1 MISSNTRAT
10 RSRYSSP
17 AQSQNTKWNGLL
29 DASKGATEGSRAF
42 MQRWLEPTVQSKAS
56 FEDDGL
62 VRYGVVENMAPL
74 GSLPKPKKTGSE
86 TTSGV
91 KRIILR
97 PSGASAARNA
107 AQVASSDPVMEV
119 DVGVGVGVD
128 AEAEA
133 EVEAHIEIT
142 ARAADSSPPL
152 MALPPTPPR
161 RVSIVLKDAA
171 AAADDEND
179 EDYDPSRPK
188 RRQSGRA
195 SLGRRARRSSAGR
208 RSSIVT
214 KPTTKEA
221 KEVNERKEPETETKA
236 DTTTP
241 ELVSKEVEAPEEAAE
256 EEEDE
261 EEEEEVEET
270 VPAEATI
277 HAAEPVEPEDKEF
290 TDKVV
295 EAAVEEALKHYR
307 YPTAWALRTLY
318 DEKSGDPGFIAMLED
333 VFNQTADEATM
344 RKFSKQME
352 KKKREGKKDNQG
364 CYYFIPPTTNSRFT
378 PHKPKAAPYG
388 KLLLHNQVEE
398 VVEVADLETEEDSDE
413 HFADEEEEAEEE
425 EEEQEEAREEEN
437 NHQTPERAAKRAKTS
452 HSRTHSSS
460 HPSLAPTQTLVQVQ
474 VQAQAH
480 SHSHSTRNSPRK
492 MALDNPPQTPSRKRN
507 RRDSASSD
515 SSLSSALSL
524 SSPEAIMGS
533 PSPVRRG
540 GTGRAGPPGPPGPDS
555 SETPKPRPINGRRK
569 SVASKASASGAGTKA
584 NKSATTKI
592 KTKTKPKTKSTST
605 STSTKQQPSSPD
617 HTNSITSDLNIITNS
632 RSHNQIN
639 PDAPAS
645 ATISVSA
652 DATMPGRVSA
662 AQIFPNLP
670 TKSKTAK
677 NKASSVPADDAATV
691 PDTDDSFWDRRRD
704 AQKFA
709 NSVAAHESSVRGG
722 DEHEDP
728 FTTPAK
734 STRKTR
740 QSIAAS
746 ATTTRSTRSA
756 SKRPHD
762 EVDSAVSPVAWSF
775 QREDSSVGGSRAA
788 TPTLR
793 PPKKPRT
800 GLRVKSSPV
809 KKRGGTAAGVPRPL
823 GETPST
829 NGVAKDQASDN
840 DEDCSACGAAG
851 DVVCCD
857 GCPRSFHFECVG
869 MIPSDHLPDEWFC
882 NECLYKKYP
891 SRMPP
896 FKGIFAVPLTNL
908 EKSIP
913 RAFSLPKKLQTRF
926 EGVKAG
932 ADGEYEEVTTLKSTK
947 RKNGYEEVPDF
958 FKQRDE
964 GQAVICHGCQKPA
977 TDVRAIIPCSI
988 CPFYWH
994 IDCLDPPLAVPPVLK
1009 NWRCPLHPDEIM
1021 AEVRPLAPAHRFRKI
1036 KGAPIIVPSLPRSI
1050 KNNGHIEVDW
1060 SDEPEPEPVNKSGW
1074 PDPDSFG
1081 RAYKLPAKGIVLDFI
1096 EQLRRQRAG
1105 YGPRHDESRWVSY
1118 VPTTAKDPSRPIAGS
1133 ELQRTVDEMQLALT
1147 LTSLKERKSDGV
1159 DHLVSA
1165 LLNAA
1170 DPSVLSLMAK
1180 TDAAN
1185 VATGHLTDNDKH
1197 SLRALLT
1204 QMDAMGARIRHL
1216 LGEPTSATAIAT
1228 MLDQDAIPSI
1238 LSPQDSAI
1246 AEPLDKV
1253 TAPPVTEP
1261 TPPSTIDHAE
1271 GSMDLD

>member
-1 MISSNTRAT
+1 MISSNTRAS

-17 AQSQNTKWNGLL
+17 AQSHNTKWNGVL

-42 MQRWLEPTVQSKAS
+42 MQRWLEPSVQSKAS

-74 GSLPKPKKTGSE
+74 GSLPKPKKTGPE
-86 TTSGV
+86 TSSGV

-97 PSGASAARNA
+97 PSGAGAAKST
-107 AQVASSDPVMEV
+107 AQVISSDPVV
-119 DVGVGVGVD
+119 DVDVDVDVD
-128 AEAEA
+128 ADADA
-133 EVEAHIEIT
+133 EVEVEGDAIT
-142 ARAADSSPPL
+142 ARAAESSPPPI
-152 MALPPTPPR
+152 ALPPTPPR

-171 AAADDEND
+171 AAADDEDD
-179 EDYDPSRPK
+179 EDYNPNRSK

-214 KPTTKEA
+214 KPAAKEA
-221 KEVNERKEPETETKA
+221 KGPKGRKEKEPEEEVKA
-236 DTTTP
+236 AAEEP
-241 ELVSKEVEAPEEAAE
+241 EEAPEEIMTSP
-256 EEEDE
+256 
-261 EEEEEVEET
+261 T
-270 VPAEATI
+270 VTAATI
-277 HAAEPVEPEDKEF
+277 HAVEPVEPEDKEF
-290 TDKVV
+290 TDKVI
-295 EAAVEEALKHYR
+295 EAAVDEALKHYR

-318 DEKSGDPGFIAMLED
+318 DEKSGDPSFVAMIED
-333 VFNQTADEATM
+333 VFNQRADEATLQ
-344 RKFSKQME
+344 KFSKQME
-352 KKKREGKKDNQG
+352 KKKRDGKKDNQG

-378 PHKPKAAPYG
+378 PHKPKPAPYG
-388 KLLLHNQVEE
+388 KLLYRDQVEDE
-398 VVEVADLETEEDSDE
+398 VEVELGYS
-413 HFADEEEEAEEE
+413 EEEEEHLVDDEEE
-425 EEEQEEAREEEN
+425 EEEEKN
-437 NHQTPERAAKRAKTS
+437 VHQPPARAAKRAKTS

-460 HPSLAPTQTLVQVQ
+460 HPS
-474 VQAQAH
+474 QAQAH
-480 SHSHSTRNSPRK
+480 AHASAQAHTRAHSTRNTPRK
-492 MALDNPPQTPSRKRN
+492 MSSDNQPQTPSRKRI
-507 RRDSASSD
+507 RRGSASSD

-524 SSPEAIMGS
+524 SSPEAIMAS

-540 GTGRAGPPGPPGPDS
+540 GTGRPGPPGPDS
-555 SETPKPRPINGRRK
+555 SDAPKPRPITTRRK
-569 SVASKASASGAGTKA
+569 SLAS
-584 NKSATTKI
+584 
-592 KTKTKPKTKSTST
+592 KTKPKTSTKT
-605 STSTKQQPSSPD
+605 KSTKQSASSPAPTLSISNTK
-617 HTNSITSDLNIITNS
+617 TNTATTT
-632 RSHNQIN
+632 
-639 PDAPAS
+639 DAPAS

-652 DATMPGRVSA
+652 DASMPGRVSA

-677 NKASSVPADDAATV
+677 GAANKASSAPVDDAGH
-691 PDTDDSFWDRRRD
+691 DNDESFWDRRRD

-709 NSVAAHESSVRGG
+709 NSVTAHESSVRGG
-722 DEHEDP
+722 EEDEQ
-728 FTTPAK
+728 FSTPAK
-734 STRKTR
+734 NTRKTR

-746 ATTTRSTRSA
+746 ASATTRSTRSA

-762 EVDSAVSPVAWSF
+762 EIDAAVSPVAWSF
-775 QREDSSVGGSRAA
+775 QREDSSAGGSRAA

-793 PPKKPRT
+793 PPKKQRT

-823 GETPST
+823 GDAPAI
-829 NGVAKDQASDN
+829 NGVAKDQISDN

-869 MIPSDHLPDEWFC
+869 MIPSEHLPDEWYC
-882 NECLYKKYP
+882 NECLYKRYP
-891 SRMPP
+891 SRMPAY
-896 FKGIFAVPLTNL
+896 KGVFAGALTNL

-932 ADGEYEEVTTLKSTK
+932 ADGEYEEVTTTKTTK
-947 RKNGYEEVPDF
+947 RKNGYEELPDF

-964 GQAVICHGCQKPA
+964 GQAVICHGCQKAA

-988 CPFYWH
+988 CPLYWH

-1009 NWRCPLHPDEIM
+1009 TFRCPLHPDETM

-1036 KGAPIIVPSLPRSI
+1036 KGAHTIVPAILRGI

-1060 SDEPEPEPVNKSGW
+1060 SDEPEPVNNSGW
-1074 PDPDSFG
+1074 PDPASFG

-1096 EQLRRQRAG
+1096 EQLRRQEAG
-1105 YGPRHDESRWVSY
+1105 YGPRQDESRWVSY
-1118 VPTTAKDPSRPIAGS
+1118 VPTTGKDPNRPLAGS

-1159 DHLVSA
+1159 DHLISA
-1165 LLNAA
+1165 LLDAA

-1180 TDAAN
+1180 TDAGN
-1185 VATGHLTDNDKH
+1185 ITTGHLTENDKL
-1197 SLRALLT
+1197 SLRTLLT
-1204 QMDAMGARIRHL
+1204 QMDTMGARIRHL
-1216 LGEPTSATAIAT
+1216 LGEPAGVTAA
-1228 MLDQDAIPSI
+1228 MLDQDVIPSI

-1253 TAPPVTEP
+1253 TAPLPVTEP

-1271 GSMDLD
+1271 GSMELD

>member
-42 MQRWLEPTVQSKAS
+42 MQRWLEPSVQSKAS

-97 PSGASAARNA
+97 PSGASAAKNA
-107 AQVASSDPVMEV
+107 AQVVSSDAVMDL
-119 DVGVGVGVD
+119 DVGAD
-128 AEAEA
+128 AEA
-133 EVEAHIEIT
+133 EVEAHVEIT

-179 EDYDPSRPK
+179 QDYDPSRPK

-221 KEVNERKEPETETKA
+221 NEVNERKEPETEIKA

-241 ELVSKEVEAPEEAAE
+241 ELVSEEVEAPGEAAE
-256 EEEDE
+256 EE
-261 EEEEEVEET
+261 VEEI

-398 VVEVADLETEEDSDE
+398 VVEVADLETEEESDE

-425 EEEQEEAREEEN
+425 EEEEQQEEEN
-437 NHQTPERAAKRAKTS
+437 SHQSPERAAKRAKTS
-452 HSRTHSSS
+452 HSCTHSSS
-460 HPSLAPTQTLVQVQ
+460 HPSLGTAQSHAQT
-474 VQAQAH
+474 
-480 SHSHSTRNSPRK
+480 HSHSTRNSPRK
-492 MALDNPPQTPSRKRN
+492 MASDNPPQTPSRKRN

-540 GTGRAGPPGPPGPDS
+540 GTGRAGPPGPGPGPGPDS
-555 SETPKPRPINGRRK
+555 SDTPKSRPINGRRK
-569 SVASKASASGAGTKA
+569 SVASKASASAGTKT
-584 NKSATTKI
+584 NKSSTTI
-592 KTKTKPKTKSTST
+592 TKAKPKTKSTSTST
-605 STSTKQQPSSPD
+605 STSTKQQPSSPVS
-617 HTNSITSDLNIITNS
+617 TSFTSDINIITNNHK
-632 RSHNQIN
+632 HNQIN
-639 PDAPAS
+639 ADAPAS

-652 DATMPGRVSA
+652 DASMPGRV
-662 AQIFPNLP
+662 FPNLP

-677 NKASSVPADDAATV
+677 NKASSVPADDAAAAAATSTV

-704 AQKFA
+704 AQRFA
-709 NSVAAHESSVRGG
+709 NSVTAHESSVRGG
-722 DEHEDP
+722 DDDDEDP

-823 GETPST
+823 GETPTT
-829 NGVAKDQASDN
+829 NGVAKDPASDN

-1009 NWRCPLHPDEIM
+1009 TWRCPLHPDETM

-1060 SDEPEPEPVNKSGW
+1060 SDEPEPEPANKSGW

-1105 YGPRHDESRWVSY
+1105 YGPRHHESRWVSY
-1118 VPTTAKDPSRPIAGS
+1118 VPTTGKDPSRPLAGS

-1159 DHLVSA
+1159 DHLISA

-1185 VATGHLTDNDKH
+1185 VATGHLTDNDKL

-1204 QMDAMGARIRHL
+1204 QMDTMGARIRHL
-1216 LGEPTSATAIAT
+1216 LGEPSGATASMI
-1228 MLDQDAIPSI
+1228 DQDAIPSI

-1253 TAPPVTEP
+1253 TALPVTEP

>member
-1 MISSNTRAT
+1 MISSNTRTT

-17 AQSQNTKWNGLL
+17 AQSQNTKWNGVL

-74 GSLPKPKKTGSE
+74 GSLPKPKKTGPE
-86 TTSGV
+86 TNSGV

-97 PSGASAARNA
+97 PSGGGAAKNV
-107 AQVASSDPVMEV
+107 AQMGSSDPVV
-119 DVGVGVGVD
+119 DVDVDVDVNVDVDGDADAD
-128 AEAEA
+128 AEADVA
-133 EVEAHIEIT
+133 IT
-142 ARAADSSPPL
+142 ARAADSSPPPV
-152 MALPPTPPR
+152 ALPPTPPR

-188 RRQSGRA
+188 RRQSGRT
-195 SLGRRARRSSAGR
+195 SLGRRSRRSSGGR

-214 KPTTKEA
+214 KPTVKEA
-221 KEVNERKEPETETKA
+221 KEAKERRDLEREPKKTAKSAERAKSFKE
-236 DTTTP
+236 
-241 ELVSKEVEAPEEAAE
+241 L
-256 EEEDE
+256 EEDDE
-261 EEEEEVEET
+261 LEVAGAIT
-270 VPAEATI
+270 AEATI

-290 TDKVV
+290 ADKVV
-295 EAAVEEALKHYR
+295 EAAVDEALKHYR

-318 DEKSGDPGFIAMLED
+318 DERSSDPRFVAMIEE
-333 VFNQTADEATM
+333 VFTQTADEATM
-344 RKFSKQME
+344 QKFSREMQ

-388 KLLLHNQVEE
+388 KLLHHNQVEE
-398 VVEVADLETEEDSDE
+398 VVEVAEVETEDESEVHILDS
-413 HFADEEEEAEEE
+413 EEAE
-425 EEEQEEAREEEN
+425 QVKNAHRHQARA
-437 NHQTPERAAKRAKTS
+437 TKRAKTS
-452 HSRTHSSS
+452 HSRAHSSS
-460 HPSLAPTQTLVQVQ
+460 HHSTSRPHTQT
-474 VQAQAH
+474 QAH
-480 SHSHSTRNSPRK
+480 AHAHTHSHSTRNTPRK
-492 MALDNPPQTPSRKRN
+492 MSSSNQPQTPSRKRI

-533 PSPVRRG
+533 PSPVRRT
-540 GTGRAGPPGPPGPDS
+540 GTGTSRPVPTGPDS
-555 SETPKPRPINGRRK
+555 SDAPKSRPITTRRK
-569 SVASKASASGAGTKA
+569 SLASKGGASSKA
-584 NKSATTKI
+584 
-592 KTKTKPKTKSTST
+592 KPKTTKPAATKQPSPSAPTLSTSDI
-605 STSTKQQPSSPD
+605 TKGIKLKP
-617 HTNSITSDLNIITNS
+617 T
-632 RSHNQIN
+632 
-639 PDAPAS
+639 DAPAS

-652 DATMPGRVSA
+652 DASMPGRVSA
-662 AQIFPNLP
+662 GQIFPNLP

-677 NKASSVPADDAATV
+677 NKGSSSALAPASFSADDAGH
-691 PDTDDSFWDRRRD
+691 DNDDSFWDRRRD

-709 NSVAAHESSVRGG
+709 NSVTATESSIRGG
-722 DEHEDP
+722 DEDEDP

-740 QSIAAS
+740 QSIAAAGS
-746 ATTTRSTRSA
+746 ASAGTTRSTRSA

-762 EVDSAVSPVAWSF
+762 EIDSAVSPVAWSF
-775 QREDSSVGGSRAA
+775 QREDSSAGGSRAA

-800 GLRVKSSPV
+800 GLRIKSSPV
-809 KKRGGTAAGVPRPL
+809 KKRGGTAAGVPRPQ
-823 GETPST
+823 GEALAA
-829 NGVAKDQASDN
+829 NGVAKDQVSDN

-882 NECLYKKYP
+882 NECLYKRYP
-891 SRMPP
+891 TRMPP
-896 FKGIFAVPLTNL
+896 YKGLFAAALINL

-932 ADGEYEEVTTLKSTK
+932 AYGEYEEVTAAKTAK
-947 RKNGYEEVPDF
+947 RKNGYEELPDF

-1009 NWRCPLHPDEIM
+1009 TWRCPLHPEEIM
-1021 AEVRPLAPAHRFRKI
+1021 AEVRSLAPAHRFRKI
-1036 KGAPIIVPSLPRSI
+1036 KGTQTIVPSLTRGT
-1050 KNNGHIEVDW
+1050 KNNGYIEIDW
-1060 SDEPEPEPVNKSGW
+1060 EDEPEPANNSGW

-1096 EQLRRQRAG
+1096 EQLVHYSFFAYSTSNVRTG
-1105 YGPRHDESRWVSY
+1105 YVVNTLAMALAMKNPD
-1118 VPTTAKDPSRPIAGS
+1118 
-1133 ELQRTVDEMQLALT
+1133 LALT

-1159 DHLVSA
+1159 DQLITALVET
-1165 LLNAA
+1165 A
-1170 DPSVLSLMAK
+1170 DASVLSLMAK
-1180 TDAAN
+1180 ADASN
-1185 VATGHLTDNDKH
+1185 LSTGHLTESDKL
-1197 SLRALLT
+1197 SLRVLLN
-1204 QMDAMGARIRHL
+1204 QMDSMGARIRHL
-1216 LGEPTSATAIAT
+1216 LGEPEPVGISAT
-1228 MLDQDAIPSI
+1228 MQDQDVIPSI

-1253 TAPPVTEP
+1253 TAHPVTEP

>member
-17 AQSQNTKWNGLL
+17 AQSQNTKWNGVL
-29 DASKGATEGSRAF
+29 DASKGATESSRAF
-42 MQRWLEPTVQSKAS
+42 MQRWLEPSVQSKAS

-74 GSLPKPKKTGSE
+74 GSLPKPKKTGPE
-86 TTSGV
+86 TSSGV

-97 PSGASAARNA
+97 PSGAGAAKNSAHVA
-107 AQVASSDPVMEV
+107 ATDPVV
-119 DVGVGVGVD
+119 DVDVDAD
-128 AEAEA
+128 AEAHVDVA
-133 EVEAHIEIT
+133 IT
-142 ARAADSSPPL
+142 ARAADSSPPPVT
-152 MALPPTPPR
+152 LPPTPPR

-171 AAADDEND
+171 AAADDEDD

-195 SLGRRARRSSAGR
+195 SLGKRTRRSSAGR
-208 RSSIVT
+208 RSSTVT
-214 KPTTKEA
+214 KPTA
-221 KEVNERKEPETETKA
+221 KG
-236 DTTTP
+236 
-241 ELVSKEVEAPEEAAE
+241 SKERRGSEKEIKAAVTVAATAAE
-256 EEEDE
+256 AGATKVIQDSEQEDEEDE
-261 EEEEEVEET
+261 ADT
-270 VPAEATI
+270 IPTEATI

-290 TDKVV
+290 ADKVV
-295 EAAVEEALKHYR
+295 EAAVDEALKHYR

-318 DEKSGDPGFIAMLED
+318 DEKSSDPQFVAMIED
-333 VFNQTADEATM
+333 VFTQTADEATM

-378 PHKPKAAPYG
+378 PHKPKAAPYS

-398 VVEVADLETEEDSDE
+398 VVEVADIETEEE
-413 HFADEEEEAEEE
+413 EEEEEEEAEEQFVDE
-425 EEEQEEAREEEN
+425 EEEKEQGSNQQPPA
-437 NHQTPERAAKRAKTS
+437 RAAKRAKTS

-460 HPSLAPTQTLVQVQ
+460 HSSKTQTQIQ
-474 VQAQAH
+474 NQTQAQTQAQA
-480 SHSHSTRNSPRK
+480 TRNTPRK
-492 MALDNPPQTPSRKRN
+492 MSFDNPPQTPSRKRN

-540 GTGRAGPPGPPGPDS
+540 GTGRPGPDS
-555 SETPKPRPINGRRK
+555 SDAPKPRPITTRRK
-569 SVASKASASGAGTKA
+569 SVASKTGTTTS
-584 NKSATTKI
+584 NKS
-592 KTKTKPKTKSTST
+592 KPKTKASTKT
-605 STSTKQQPSSPD
+605 NKSTKQQPSSP
-617 HTNSITSDLNIITNS
+617 TIPISNTSTHI
-632 RSHNQIN
+632 
-639 PDAPAS
+639 DADAPPAS

-652 DATMPGRVSA
+652 DASMPGRVPA

-670 TKSKTAK
+670 TKSKTGK
-677 NKASSVPADDAATV
+677 NKASSAPADDTLASH
-691 PDTDDSFWDRRRD
+691 DKDESFWDRRRD

-709 NSVAAHESSVRGG
+709 NSVTAQESSVRGAEV
-722 DEHEDP
+722 DEEL

-740 QSIAAS
+740 QSAAAS
-746 ATTTRSTRSA
+746 TATTRSTRSA

-762 EVDSAVSPVAWSF
+762 EIDTAVSPVAWSF
-775 QREDSSVGGSRAA
+775 QRDERDSSAGGSRAA

-800 GLRVKSSPV
+800 GLRVKSSPI
-809 KKRGGTAAGVPRPL
+809 KKRGGGTAAGVPRPL
-823 GETPST
+823 GETPTT
-829 NGVAKDQASDN
+829 NGIAKDQVSDN

-882 NECLYKKYP
+882 NECLYKRYP
-891 SRMPP
+891 SRMPA
-896 FKGIFAVPLTNL
+896 FKGVFAAALTNL

-926 EGVKAG
+926 EGVKA
-932 ADGEYEEVTTLKSTK
+932 ATDGDYEEVITSKTTKK
-947 RKNGYEEVPDF
+947 KNGYEELPDF

-977 TDVRAIIPCSI
+977 TDVRAIIPCSV
-988 CPFYWH
+988 CLFYWH

-1009 NWRCPLHPDEIM
+1009 NWRCPLHPEEIM
-1021 AEVRPLAPAHRFRKI
+1021 ADVRPLAPAHRFRKI
-1036 KGAPIIVPSLPRSI
+1036 KGAQTIVPAFSRGI

-1060 SDEPEPEPVNKSGW
+1060 SDESDIESTNNSGW

-1096 EQLRRQRAG
+1096 EQLRRQDAG
-1105 YGPRHDESRWVSY
+1105 YGPRRDESRWVSTF
-1118 VPTTAKDPSRPIAGS
+1118 PAGRDPNRPLAGS
-1133 ELQRTVDEMQLALT
+1133 ELQRSVDEMQLALT

-1159 DHLVSA
+1159 DYLVTA
-1165 LLNAA
+1165 LLDAA
-1170 DPSVLSLMAK
+1170 DPSVLSLMTK
-1180 TDAAN
+1180 TDASN
-1185 VATGHLTDNDKH
+1185 ISTGHLTDNDKL

-1204 QMDAMGARIRHL
+1204 QMDAMGSRIRQL
-1216 LGEPTSATAIAT
+1216 LGEPDGVSAS
-1228 MLDQDAIPSI
+1228 MLEEDVIPSI

-1253 TAPPVTEP
+1253 TALPVTEP

-1271 GSMDLD
+1271 GAMELD

>member
-17 AQSQNTKWNGLL
+17 AQPQNTKWNGVI

-74 GSLPKPKKTGSE
+74 GSMPKPKKTGSE
-86 TTSGV
+86 TNSGV

-107 AQVASSDPVMEV
+107 AKAASSDPVIDV
-119 DVGVGVGVD
+119 DVGAD
-128 AEAEA
+128 AEA
-133 EVEAHIEIT
+133 EVEAHVEIT
-142 ARAADSSPPL
+142 ARTADSSPPL

-179 EDYDPSRPK
+179 QDYDPSRSK
-188 RRQSGRA
+188 RRQSGRT
-195 SLGRRARRSSAGR
+195 SLARRTRRSSAGR

-214 KPTTKEA
+214 KPTVKEEKKVNRREESE
-221 KEVNERKEPETETKA
+221 KEIETAATAAEI
-236 DTTTP
+236 
-241 ELVSKEVEAPEEAAE
+241 VSDEVEEPEEATE
-256 EEEDE
+256 EA
-261 EEEEEVEET
+261 EET
-270 VPAEATI
+270 VAAETTI

-290 TDKVV
+290 IEKVV

-318 DEKSGDPGFIAMLED
+318 DEKSGDPRFIAMLED
-333 VFNQTADEATM
+333 VFNQTADDITM

-398 VVEVADLETEEDSDE
+398 VVEVADLETDEEEEEED
-413 HFADEEEEAEEE
+413 HFADEEEEAM
-425 EEEQEEAREEEN
+425 EQEEN
-437 NHQTPERAAKRAKTS
+437 SHQPSDRATKRAKTS
-452 HSRTHSSS
+452 HSRTHSYS
-460 HPSLAPTQTLVQVQ
+460 HPTLTPAQ
-474 VQAQAH
+474 VQARAQ
-480 SHSHSTRNSPRK
+480 SHSTRSSPRK
-492 MALDNPPQTPSRKRN
+492 MASDNQPQTPLRKRN

-540 GTGRAGPPGPPGPDS
+540 GTGRAGPPGPGPDS
-555 SETPKPRPINGRRK
+555 SDTPKPRPITARRK
-569 SVASKASASGAGTKA
+569 SVASKASAGTK
-584 NKSATTKI
+584 TKT
-592 KTKTKPKTKSTST
+592 TKTKPKTKSA
-605 STSTKQQPSSPD
+605 KQQPSSPGL
-617 HTNSITSDLNIITNS
+617 NNFTSDININTKN
-632 RSHNQIN
+632 RHHNHN
-639 PDAPAS
+639 HSNADAPAS

-652 DATMPGRVSA
+652 DVSMPGRVSA

-677 NKASSVPADDAATV
+677 NKASSAPADDAGTLH
-691 PDTDDSFWDRRRD
+691 DTDDTFWDRRRD

-709 NSVAAHESSVRGG
+709 NSVPAHESSVRGG
-722 DEHEDP
+722 DEDEDP
-728 FTTPAK
+728 FTTPVK

-762 EVDSAVSPVAWSF
+762 EADSAVSPVAWSF

-823 GETPST
+823 GETPTT
-829 NGVAKDQASDN
+829 NGVAKEQASDN

-869 MIPSDHLPDEWFC
+869 MVPSDHLPDEWFC
-882 NECLYKKYP
+882 NECLYKRYP

-896 FKGIFAVPLTNL
+896 FKGIFAIPLTNL

-932 ADGEYEEVTTLKSTK
+932 ADGEYEEVTALKMAK

-977 TDVRAIIPCSI
+977 TDVRAIIPCSL

-1009 NWRCPLHPDEIM
+1009 TWRCPLHPDETM

-1036 KGAPIIVPSLPRSI
+1036 KGAPIIVPALPRGT

-1060 SDEPEPEPVNKSGW
+1060 SDEPESEPANNSGW

-1105 YGPRHDESRWVSY
+1105 YGPRHNESRWVSY
-1118 VPTTAKDPSRPIAGS
+1118 VPTTGKDPSRPLAGS

-1147 LTSLKERKSDGV
+1147 LTSLKEHKSDGI

-1170 DPSVLSLMAK
+1170 DPSVLSLMTK

-1185 VATGHLTDNDKH
+1185 LATGHLTDNDKL

-1204 QMDAMGARIRHL
+1204 QMDTMGARIRHL
-1216 LGEPTSATAIAT
+1216 LGEPVGVTAT
-1228 MLDQDAIPSI
+1228 MLDQDVIPSI

-1253 TAPPVTEP
+1253 SAPITEP

-1271 GSMDLD
+1271 GSMELD

>member
-1 MISSNTRAT
+1 MISSNTRTT

-17 AQSQNTKWNGLL
+17 AQSQNTKWNGVL

-74 GSLPKPKKTGSE
+74 GSLPKPKKTGPE
-86 TTSGV
+86 TNSGV

-97 PSGASAARNA
+97 PSGGGAAKNV
-107 AQVASSDPVMEV
+107 AQMGSSDPVV
-119 DVGVGVGVD
+119 DVVDVDGDADVD
-128 AEAEA
+128 AEADVA
-133 EVEAHIEIT
+133 IT
-142 ARAADSSPPL
+142 ARAADSSPPPV
-152 MALPPTPPR
+152 ALPPTPPR

-188 RRQSGRA
+188 RRQSGRT
-195 SLGRRARRSSAGR
+195 SLGRRSRRSSAGR

-214 KPTTKEA
+214 KPTAKEA
-221 KEVNERKEPETETKA
+221 KEAKERRESEREPKKTAKSAERAKSFKE
-236 DTTTP
+236 
-241 ELVSKEVEAPEEAAE
+241 L
-256 EEEDE
+256 EEDE
-261 EEEEEVEET
+261 ELEVAGAIT
-270 VPAEATI
+270 AEATI

-290 TDKVV
+290 TDKVI
-295 EAAVEEALKHYR
+295 EAAVDEALKHYR

-318 DEKSGDPGFIAMLED
+318 DEKSSDPRFVAMIEE
-333 VFNQTADEATM
+333 VFTQTADEATM
-344 RKFSKQME
+344 QRFSREMQ

-388 KLLLHNQVEE
+388 KLLHHNQVEE
-398 VVEVADLETEEDSDE
+398 VVEVVEVETEDE
-413 HFADEEEEAEEE
+413 SEVHILDTEEAE
-425 EEEQEEAREEEN
+425 QVKNAHRHPARA
-437 NHQTPERAAKRAKTS
+437 TKRAKTS
-452 HSRTHSSS
+452 HSRAHSSS
-460 HPSLAPTQTLVQVQ
+460 HHSNTHPHTQTH
-474 VQAQAH
+474 AH
-480 SHSHSTRNSPRK
+480 AHAHSHSTRNTPRK
-492 MALDNPPQTPSRKRN
+492 MSSSNLPQTPSRKRN

-533 PSPVRRG
+533 PSPVRRT
-540 GTGRAGPPGPPGPDS
+540 GTGTSRPGPAGPDS
-555 SETPKPRPINGRRK
+555 SDAPKSRPITTRRK
-569 SVASKASASGAGTKA
+569 SLASKGGASRKA
-584 NKSATTKI
+584 
-592 KTKTKPKTKSTST
+592 KPKTTKPAA
-605 STSTKQQPSSPD
+605 TKQPSPSALTLSTPD
-617 HTNSITSDLNIITNS
+617 ITKGIKLKPT
-632 RSHNQIN
+632 
-639 PDAPAS
+639 DAPAS

-652 DATMPGRVSA
+652 DASMPGRVSA
-662 AQIFPNLP
+662 GQIFPNLP
-670 TKSKTAK
+670 TKSKIAK
-677 NKASSVPADDAATV
+677 NKGSSSALTPAPFSADDAG
-691 PDTDDSFWDRRRD
+691 PDNDDSFWDRRRD

-709 NSVAAHESSVRGG
+709 NSVTATESSIRGG
-722 DEHEDP
+722 DEDEDP

-740 QSIAAS
+740 QSIAAAGS
-746 ATTTRSTRSA
+746 ASAGTTRSTRSA

-762 EVDSAVSPVAWSF
+762 EIDSAVSPVAWSF

-800 GLRVKSSPV
+800 GLRIKSSPV
-809 KKRGGTAAGVPRPL
+809 KKRGGTAAGVPRL
-823 GETPST
+823 QGEALAT
-829 NGVAKDQASDN
+829 NGVAKDQVSDN

-882 NECLYKKYP
+882 NECLYKRYP

-896 FKGIFAVPLTNL
+896 YKGVFAAALVNL

-932 ADGEYEEVTTLKSTK
+932 AYGEYEEVTTAKTTK
-947 RKNGYEEVPDF
+947 RKNGYEELPDF

-1009 NWRCPLHPDEIM
+1009 TWRCPLHPEEIM
-1021 AEVRPLAPAHRFRKI
+1021 AEVRSLAPAHRFRKI
-1036 KGAPIIVPSLPRSI
+1036 KGSQTIVPSLTRGT
-1050 KNNGHIEVDW
+1050 KNNGYIEIDW
-1060 SDEPEPEPVNKSGW
+1060 EDEPEPANNSGW

-1096 EQLRRQRAG
+1096 EQLRRQHAG
-1105 YGPRHDESRWVSY
+1105 YGPRHEESRCVSY
-1118 VPTTAKDPSRPIAGS
+1118 IPTTGNGRSRPLAGS
-1133 ELQRTVDEMQLALT
+1133 ELQRTVNEMQLALT
-1147 LTSLKERKSDGV
+1147 LTTLKERKSDGV
-1159 DHLVSA
+1159 DQLITALVDT
-1165 LLNAA
+1165 A
-1170 DPSVLSLMAK
+1170 DAGVLSLMAK
-1180 TDAAN
+1180 ADASN
-1185 VATGHLTDNDKH
+1185 LSTGHLTESDKL
-1197 SLRALLT
+1197 SLRVLLN
-1204 QMDAMGARIRHL
+1204 QMDSMGARIRHL
-1216 LGEPTSATAIAT
+1216 LGEPEPVNISAT
-1228 MLDQDAIPSI
+1228 MQDQDVIPSI

-1253 TAPPVTEP
+1253 MTHPVTEP

>member
-107 AQVASSDPVMEV
+107 AQVASSDPVMDV
-119 DVGVGVGVD
+119 DVGVGVD

-133 EVEAHIEIT
+133 EVEAHIEIM

-221 KEVNERKEPETETKA
+221 KQVNERKELETETKA

-241 ELVSKEVEAPEEAAE
+241 KLISKEVEAPEEAAE
-256 EEEDE
+256 EDED
-261 EEEEEVEET
+261 EEVEET

-352 KKKREGKKDNQG
+352 MKKREGKKDNQG

-398 VVEVADLETEEDSDE
+398 VVEVADLETEEESDE

-425 EEEQEEAREEEN
+425 EQEEAEEEN

-460 HPSLAPTQTLVQVQ
+460 HPSLVPAQTQT
-474 VQAQAH
+474 QAQAH
-480 SHSHSTRNSPRK
+480 SRSHSHSTRNSPRK
-492 MALDNPPQTPSRKRN
+492 MASDNPPQTPSRKRN

-555 SETPKPRPINGRRK
+555 SDTPKPRPINGRRK
-569 SVASKASASGAGTKA
+569 SVASKASASAGTKA

-605 STSTKQQPSSPD
+605 STSTKQQPSSPV
-617 HTNSITSDLNIITNS
+617 HTNFITSDLNIITNS
-632 RSHNQIN
+632 RNHNQIN

-662 AQIFPNLP
+662 VQIFPNLP
-670 TKSKTAK
+670 TKSKTVK
-677 NKASSVPADDAATV
+677 NKASSVPADDAAAV

-722 DEHEDP
+722 DEDEDP

-800 GLRVKSSPV
+800 GLRVKSS
-809 KKRGGTAAGVPRPL
+809 
-823 GETPST
+823 
-829 NGVAKDQASDN
+829 
-840 DEDCSACGAAG
+840 
-851 DVVCCD
+851 
-857 GCPRSFHFECVG
+857 
-869 MIPSDHLPDEWFC
+869 
-882 NECLYKKYP
+882 
-891 SRMPP
+891 
-896 FKGIFAVPLTNL
+896 
-908 EKSIP
+908 
-913 RAFSLPKKLQTRF
+913 
-926 EGVKAG
+926 
-932 ADGEYEEVTTLKSTK
+932 

-1021 AEVRPLAPAHRFRKI
+1021 TEVRPLAPAHRFRKI
-1036 KGAPIIVPSLPRSI
+1036 KGAPIIVPSLPRSV

-1060 SDEPEPEPVNKSGW
+1060 SDEPEPVPANKSGW

-1118 VPTTAKDPSRPIAGS
+1118 VPTTGKDPSRPIAGS

-1165 LLNAA
+1165 LLVSRGNSLTSSPHVLLTINPQNAA

-1185 VATGHLTDNDKH
+1185 VATGHLTDNDKL

-1204 QMDAMGARIRHL
+1204 QMDTMGARIRHL
-1216 LGEPTSATAIAT
+1216 LGEPIGATATATAT

-1246 AEPLDKV
+1246 AEPFDKI

>member
-17 AQSQNTKWNGLL
+17 AQTQNTKWNGVL
-29 DASKGATEGSRAF
+29 DASKGAAESSRAF
-42 MQRWLEPTVQSKAS
+42 MQRWLEPSVQSKAS

-74 GSLPKPKKTGSE
+74 GSLPKPKKTGPE
-86 TTSGV
+86 TSSGV

-97 PSGASAARNA
+97 PSGASVAKNA
-107 AQVASSDPVMEV
+107 AHAAATDPVV
-119 DVGVGVGVD
+119 DVDVD
-128 AEAEA
+128 ADVEAEA
-133 EVEAHIEIT
+133 DVAIT
-142 ARAADSSPPL
+142 ARVADSSPPPVT
-152 MALPPTPPR
+152 LPPTPPR
-161 RVSIVLKDAA
+161 RVSIILKDAA

-195 SLGRRARRSSAGR
+195 SMGKRTRRSSAGR
-208 RSSIVT
+208 RSSIAT
-214 KPTTKEA
+214 KPTAKATKERRGSE
-221 KEVNERKEPETETKA
+221 KGTKA
-236 DTTTP
+236 AAT
-241 ELVSKEVEAPEEAAE
+241 AAE
-256 EEEDE
+256 AESNVIKDSEEDE
-261 EEEEEVEET
+261 EDEAEAIT
-270 VPAEATI
+270 TEATI

-290 TDKVV
+290 ADKVV
-295 EAAVEEALKHYR
+295 EAAVDEALKHYR

-318 DEKSGDPGFIAMLED
+318 DEKSSDPQFVAMIED
-333 VFNQTADEATM
+333 VFTQTADEATV
-344 RKFSKQME
+344 RKFSKQIE

-378 PHKPKAAPYG
+378 PHKPKAAPYS

-398 VVEVADLETEEDSDE
+398 VVEVADIDTDIEAEE
-413 HFADEEEEAEEE
+413 HFVDEEEEKEEK
-425 EEEQEEAREEEN
+425 N
-437 NHQTPERAAKRAKTS
+437 NHQPPARAAKRAKTS

-460 HPSLAPTQTLVQVQ
+460 HPSQT
-474 VQAQAH
+474 QAQAQAQ
-480 SHSHSTRNSPRK
+480 STRNTPRK
-492 MALDNPPQTPSRKRN
+492 MSSDNPPQTPSRKRN

-540 GTGRAGPPGPPGPDS
+540 GTGRPGPPGPDS
-555 SETPKPRPINGRRK
+555 SDAPKPRPITTRRK
-569 SVASKASASGAGTKA
+569 SIASKTS
-584 NKSATTKI
+584 TT
-592 KTKTKPKTKSTST
+592 TSNKTKPKTKASTKANK
-605 STSTKQQPSSPD
+605 STKQQPSSPAIPTSNTNT
-617 HTNSITSDLNIITNS
+617 HTNTSN
-632 RSHNQIN
+632 HIN
-639 PDAPAS
+639 ADAPAS

-652 DATMPGRVSA
+652 DASMPGRVPA

-677 NKASSVPADDAATV
+677 NKALSAPADDARASHGN
-691 PDTDDSFWDRRRD
+691 DESFWDRRRD

-709 NSVAAHESSVRGG
+709 NSVAAQESSVRGDV
-722 DEHEDP
+722 DEEL

-740 QSIAAS
+740 QSAAAS
-746 ATTTRSTRSA
+746 TGTTRSTRSA

-762 EVDSAVSPVAWSF
+762 EADAAVSPVAWSF
-775 QREDSSVGGSRAA
+775 QRDERDSSAGGSRDA

-800 GLRVKSSPV
+800 GLRVKSSPI

-823 GETPST
+823 GESPST
-829 NGVAKDQASDN
+829 NGVAKDQVSDN

-882 NECLYKKYP
+882 NECLYKRYP
-891 SRMPP
+891 SRMPA
-896 FKGIFAVPLTNL
+896 FKGVFAAALTNL

-926 EGVKAG
+926 EGVKAA
-932 ADGEYEEVTTLKSTK
+932 ADGDYEEVTTSKTAK
-947 RKNGYEEVPDF
+947 RKNGYEELPDF

-1009 NWRCPLHPDEIM
+1009 NWRCPLHPEEIM

-1036 KGAPIIVPSLPRSI
+1036 KGAQTIVPALSRGI

-1060 SDEPEPEPVNKSGW
+1060 SDESEPETTNNSGW

-1081 RAYKLPAKGIVLDFI
+1081 RAYRLPAKGIVLDFI
-1096 EQLRRQRAG
+1096 EQLRRQHAG
-1105 YGPRHDESRWVSY
+1105 YGPRRDEPRWVS
-1118 VPTTAKDPSRPIAGS
+1118 VFPPGKDPSRPLAGS
-1133 ELQRTVDEMQLALT
+1133 ELQRSVDEMQLALT
-1147 LTSLKERKSDGV
+1147 LTSLKERRSDGV
-1159 DHLVSA
+1159 DHLVAA
-1165 LLNAA
+1165 LLDAA
-1170 DPSVLSLMAK
+1170 DPSVLSLMTK
-1180 TDAAN
+1180 TDASNISA
-1185 VATGHLTDNDKH
+1185 GHLTENDKF
-1197 SLRALLT
+1197 SLRILLT
-1204 QMDAMGARIRHL
+1204 QMDAMGSRIRQL
-1216 LGEPTSATAIAT
+1216 LGEPDGGSAA
-1228 MLDQDAIPSI
+1228 MLDEEVIPSI

-1253 TAPPVTEP
+1253 TALPVTEP
-1261 TPPSTIDHAE
+1261 TPPSTFDHAE

>member
-1 MISSNTRAT
+1 MISSNTRTT

-17 AQSQNTKWNGLL
+17 AQSQNTKWNGVL

-74 GSLPKPKKTGSE
+74 GK
-86 TTSGV
+86 
-91 KRIILR
+91 
-97 PSGASAARNA
+97 
-107 AQVASSDPVMEV
+107 
-119 DVGVGVGVD
+119 
-128 AEAEA
+128 
-133 EVEAHIEIT
+133 
-142 ARAADSSPPL
+142 
-152 MALPPTPPR
+152 
-161 RVSIVLKDAA
+161 
-171 AAADDEND
+171 
-179 EDYDPSRPK
+179 
-188 RRQSGRA
+188 
-195 SLGRRARRSSAGR
+195 
-208 RSSIVT
+208 
-214 KPTTKEA
+214 
-221 KEVNERKEPETETKA
+221 
-236 DTTTP
+236 
-241 ELVSKEVEAPEEAAE
+241 
-256 EEEDE
+256 
-261 EEEEEVEET
+261 
-270 VPAEATI
+270 
-277 HAAEPVEPEDKEF
+277 PEDKEF

-295 EAAVEEALKHYR
+295 EAAVDEALKHYR

-318 DEKSGDPGFIAMLED
+318 DERSSDPRFVAMIEE
-333 VFNQTADEATM
+333 VFTQTADEATM
-344 RKFSKQME
+344 QKFSREMQ

-388 KLLLHNQVEE
+388 KLLHHNQVEE
-398 VVEVADLETEEDSDE
+398 VVEVVEVETEDESEVHILDS
-413 HFADEEEEAEEE
+413 EEA
-425 EEEQEEAREEEN
+425 
-437 NHQTPERAAKRAKTS
+437 
-452 HSRTHSSS
+452 
-460 HPSLAPTQTLVQVQ
+460 
-474 VQAQAH
+474 
-480 SHSHSTRNSPRK
+480 
-492 MALDNPPQTPSRKRN
+492 D
-507 RRDSASSD
+507 
-515 SSLSSALSL
+515 L

-533 PSPVRRG
+533 PSPVRRT
-540 GTGRAGPPGPPGPDS
+540 GTGTSRPGPVGPDS
-555 SETPKPRPINGRRK
+555 SDAPKSRPITTRRK
-569 SVASKASASGAGTKA
+569 SLASKGGASSKA
-584 NKSATTKI
+584 
-592 KTKTKPKTKSTST
+592 KPKTNKPAATKQPSPPAPTLSTS
-605 STSTKQQPSSPD
+605 D
-617 HTNSITSDLNIITNS
+617 ITNSIKFKPT
-632 RSHNQIN
+632 
-639 PDAPAS
+639 DAPAS

-652 DATMPGRVSA
+652 DASMPGRVSA
-662 AQIFPNLP
+662 GQIFPNLP

-677 NKASSVPADDAATV
+677 NKGSSALAPAPFSADDAGH
-691 PDTDDSFWDRRRD
+691 DNDSSFWDRRRD

-709 NSVAAHESSVRGG
+709 NSVTATESSIRGG
-722 DEHEDP
+722 DEDEDP

-740 QSIAAS
+740 QSIAAAGS
-746 ATTTRSTRSA
+746 ASAGTTRSTRSA

-762 EVDSAVSPVAWSF
+762 EIDSAVSPVAWSF

-800 GLRVKSSPV
+800 GLRIKSSPV
-809 KKRGGTAAGVPRPL
+809 KKRGGTAAGVPRPQ
-823 GETPST
+823 GEVLAT
-829 NGVAKDQASDN
+829 NGVAKDQVSDN

-869 MIPSDHLPDEWFC
+869 MITSDHLPDEWFC
-882 NECLYKKYP
+882 NECLYKRYP

-896 FKGIFAVPLTNL
+896 YKGVFAAALINL

-932 ADGEYEEVTTLKSTK
+932 AYGEYEEVTTIKTTK
-947 RKNGYEEVPDF
+947 RKNGYEELPDF

-1009 NWRCPLHPDEIM
+1009 TWRCPLHPEEIM
-1021 AEVRPLAPAHRFRKI
+1021 AEVRSLAPAHRFRKI
-1036 KGAPIIVPSLPRSI
+1036 KGSQTIVPALSRGT
-1050 KNNGHIEVDW
+1050 KNNGHIEIDW
-1060 SDEPEPEPVNKSGW
+1060 EDEPEPANNSGW

-1096 EQLRRQRAG
+1096 EQLRRQHAG

-1118 VPTTAKDPSRPIAGS
+1118 IPTTGSDRSRPLAGS

-1159 DHLVSA
+1159 DQLIAALVET
-1165 LLNAA
+1165 A
-1170 DPSVLSLMAK
+1170 DASVLSLMAK
-1180 TDAAN
+1180 ADASN
-1185 VATGHLTDNDKH
+1185 LSTGHLTESDKL
-1197 SLRALLT
+1197 SLRVLLN
-1204 QMDAMGARIRHL
+1204 QMDSMGARIRHL
-1216 LGEPTSATAIAT
+1216 LGEPEPVGISAT
-1228 MLDQDAIPSI
+1228 MQDQDVIPSI

-1253 TAPPVTEP
+1253 TAHPVTEP

>member
-97 PSGASAARNA
+97 PSGASAAKNA
-107 AQVASSDPVMEV
+107 AQVASSDPVMDV
-119 DVGVGVGVD
+119 DVGAD
-128 AEAEA
+128 AEA

-221 KEVNERKEPETETKA
+221 KEVNERKEPETEIKA

-241 ELVSKEVEAPEEAAE
+241 EIVSKEVEAPEEAVE
-256 EEEDE
+256 EK
-261 EEEEEVEET
+261 EVEET

-333 VFNQTADEATM
+333 IFNQTADEATM

-398 VVEVADLETEEDSDE
+398 VVEVADLETEEESDE

-425 EEEQEEAREEEN
+425 EEEEN
-437 NHQTPERAAKRAKTS
+437 NHQLPERAAKRAKTS
-452 HSRTHSSS
+452 HSRTYSSS
-460 HPSLAPTQTLVQVQ
+460 HPSLVPAQT
-474 VQAQAH
+474 H
-480 SHSHSTRNSPRK
+480 SHSHSASNSPRK
-492 MALDNPPQTPSRKRN
+492 MASDNPPQTPSRKRN

-540 GTGRAGPPGPPGPDS
+540 GTGRAGPLGPDS
-555 SETPKPRPINGRRK
+555 SDTPKPRPINGRRK
-569 SVASKASASGAGTKA
+569 SVASKASASAGTKT
-584 NKSATTKI
+584 NKSTT
-592 KTKTKPKTKSTST
+592 TKTKPKTKSTST
-605 STSTKQQPSSPD
+605 STSASTKQQPSSPVP
-617 HTNSITSDLNIITNS
+617 TNFTSDINIITNN
-632 RSHNQIN
+632 RTHNHNQN
-639 PDAPAS
+639 NADAPAS

-652 DATMPGRVSA
+652 DASMPGRVSA

-677 NKASSVPADDAATV
+677 NKAASVPADDAAIV

-709 NSVAAHESSVRGG
+709 NSVTAHESSVRGG
-722 DEHEDP
+722 DEDEDP

-775 QREDSSVGGSRAA
+775 QREDSSAGGSRAA

-800 GLRVKSSPV
+800 GLRVKSS
-809 KKRGGTAAGVPRPL
+809 
-823 GETPST
+823 
-829 NGVAKDQASDN
+829 
-840 DEDCSACGAAG
+840 
-851 DVVCCD
+851 
-857 GCPRSFHFECVG
+857 
-869 MIPSDHLPDEWFC
+869 
-882 NECLYKKYP
+882 
-891 SRMPP
+891 
-896 FKGIFAVPLTNL
+896 
-908 EKSIP
+908 
-913 RAFSLPKKLQTRF
+913 
-926 EGVKAG
+926 
-932 ADGEYEEVTTLKSTK
+932 
-947 RKNGYEEVPDF
+947 
-958 FKQRDE
+958 
-964 GQAVICHGCQKPA
+964 
-977 TDVRAIIPCSI
+977 
-988 CPFYWH
+988 
-994 IDCLDPPLAVPPVLK
+994 
-1009 NWRCPLHPDEIM
+1009 
-1021 AEVRPLAPAHRFRKI
+1021 
-1036 KGAPIIVPSLPRSI
+1036 
-1050 KNNGHIEVDW
+1050 
-1060 SDEPEPEPVNKSGW
+1060 
-1074 PDPDSFG
+1074 
-1081 RAYKLPAKGIVLDFI
+1081 
-1096 EQLRRQRAG
+1096 
-1105 YGPRHDESRWVSY
+1105 
-1118 VPTTAKDPSRPIAGS
+1118 
-1133 ELQRTVDEMQLALT
+1133 
-1147 LTSLKERKSDGV
+1147 
-1159 DHLVSA
+1159 
-1165 LLNAA
+1165 
-1170 DPSVLSLMAK
+1170 
-1180 TDAAN
+1180 
-1185 VATGHLTDNDKH
+1185 
-1197 SLRALLT
+1197 
-1204 QMDAMGARIRHL
+1204 
-1216 LGEPTSATAIAT
+1216 
-1228 MLDQDAIPSI
+1228 
-1238 LSPQDSAI
+1238 
-1246 AEPLDKV
+1246 
-1253 TAPPVTEP
+1253 
-1261 TPPSTIDHAE
+1261 
-1271 GSMDLD
+1271 

>member
-1 MISSNTRAT
+1 MISSNARTT

-17 AQSQNTKWNGLL
+17 AQSQNTKWNGVL

-62 VRYGVVENMAPL
+62 IRYGVVENMAPL
-74 GSLPKPKKTGSE
+74 GSLPKPKKTGPE

-97 PSGASAARNA
+97 PSGGGAAKKA
-107 AQVASSDPVMEV
+107 VQISSSDPVV
-119 DVGVGVGVD
+119 DVDVDADAD

-133 EVEAHIEIT
+133 NVAIT
-142 ARAADSSPPL
+142 ARVAGSSPPPV
-152 MALPPTPPR
+152 ALPPTPPR
-161 RVSIVLKDAA
+161 RVSIILKDAA

-188 RRQSGRA
+188 RRHSGRA

-208 RSSIVT
+208 RGSIVT
-214 KPTTKEA
+214 KPAAKEA
-221 KEVNERKEPETETKA
+221 KERKESER
-236 DTTTP
+236 
-241 ELVSKEVEAPEEAAE
+241 ELRKTAKSGEAAKISKEVDEAE
-256 EEEDE
+256 ELEAG
-261 EEEEEVEET
+261 T
-270 VPAEATI
+270 AITAEATI

-290 TDKVV
+290 TDRVV
-295 EAAVEEALKHYR
+295 EAAVDEALKHYR

-318 DEKSGDPGFIAMLED
+318 DEKSGDPRFVAMIEE
-333 VFNQTADEATM
+333 VFTQTADEATM
-344 RKFSKQME
+344 RKFSKEMQM
-352 KKKREGKKDNQG
+352 KKREGKKDNQG

-388 KLLLHNQVEE
+388 KLLRHNQVEE
-398 VVEVADLETEEDSDE
+398 VVEVAEVETEDE
-413 HFADEEEEAEEE
+413 TEVQILDAEEAE
-425 EEEQEEAREEEN
+425 QVRNSHRPPARA
-437 NHQTPERAAKRAKTS
+437 TKRAKTS
-452 HSRTHSSS
+452 HSRAHSSS
-460 HPSLAPTQTLVQVQ
+460 RHIHTQTH
-474 VQAQAH
+474 A
-480 SHSHSTRNSPRK
+480 HSHSTRNTPRK
-492 MALDNPPQTPSRKRN
+492 MSSSNQPQTPSRKRN

-540 GTGRAGPPGPPGPDS
+540 GTGTSRPGPAGPDS
-555 SETPKPRPINGRRK
+555 SDAPKPRPITTRRK
-569 SVASKASASGAGTKA
+569 SLASKVSASSKA
-584 NKSATTKI
+584 
-592 KTKTKPKTKSTST
+592 KPKTKSA
-605 STSTKQQPSSPD
+605 TKQPSSPVP
-617 HTNSITSDLNIITNS
+617 TLSTPNTVNNNTKSKPT
-632 RSHNQIN
+632 
-639 PDAPAS
+639 DAPAS

-652 DATMPGRVSA
+652 DVSMPGRVSA
-662 AQIFPNLP
+662 GQIFPNLP

-677 NKASSVPADDAATV
+677 TKASSALAPAPFSADDAGHDND
-691 PDTDDSFWDRRRD
+691 DTFWDRRRD

-709 NSVAAHESSVRGG
+709 NSVTATESSIRGG
-722 DEHEDP
+722 DEDEDP

-740 QSIAAS
+740 QSIAAAGSTS
-746 ATTTRSTRSA
+746 AGTTRSTRSA

-800 GLRVKSSPV
+800 GLRTKSSPV
-809 KKRGGTAAGVPRPL
+809 KKRGGTAAGIPRPPT
-823 GETPST
+823 EAPAA
-829 NGVAKDQASDN
+829 NGVAKDQVSDN

-851 DVVCCD
+851 EVVCCD

-882 NECLYKKYP
+882 NECFYKRYP

-896 FKGIFAVPLTNL
+896 YKGVFAVALANL

-932 ADGEYEEVTTLKSTK
+932 AYGEYEEVTTIKTVK
-947 RKNGYEEVPDF
+947 RKNGYEELPDF

-1009 NWRCPLHPDEIM
+1009 NWRCPLHPEEIM
-1021 AEVRPLAPAHRFRKI
+1021 AEVRSLAPAHRFRKI
-1036 KGAPIIVPSLPRSI
+1036 KGAQTIVPALSRGI
-1050 KNNGHIEVDW
+1050 KNNGHIEIDW
-1060 SDEPEPEPVNKSGW
+1060 EDEPEPVNNSGW

-1096 EQLRRQRAG
+1096 EQLRRQHAG
-1105 YGPRHDESRWVSY
+1105 YGPRHDESRWVPY
-1118 VPTTAKDPSRPIAGS
+1118 IPTTGKDPSRPLAGS

-1147 LTSLKERKSDGV
+1147 LTSLKERKSDSV
-1159 DHLVSA
+1159 DQLVAA
-1165 LLNAA
+1165 LLHAA
-1170 DPSVLSLMAK
+1170 EPSVLSLMAQ
-1180 TDAAN
+1180 TDASNISAGN
-1185 VATGHLTDNDKH
+1185 LTDSDKL

-1204 QMDAMGARIRHL
+1204 QMDSMGTRIRHL
-1216 LGEPTSATAIAT
+1216 LGEPEPVGVTAA
-1228 MLDQDAIPSI
+1228 MLDQDVIPSI

-1271 GSMDLD
+1271 VSMDLD

>member
-17 AQSQNTKWNGLL
+17 AQSQNTKWNGVL
-29 DASKGATEGSRAF
+29 DASKGATESSRAF
-42 MQRWLEPTVQSKAS
+42 MQRWLEPSVQSKAS

-74 GSLPKPKKTGSE
+74 GSLPKPKKTGPE
-86 TTSGV
+86 TSSGV

-97 PSGASAARNA
+97 PSGASAAKNA
-107 AQVASSDPVMEV
+107 ALITATDPVV
-119 DVGVGVGVD
+119 DVDVDVD
-128 AEAEA
+128 ADVEAETDVA
-133 EVEAHIEIT
+133 IT
-142 ARAADSSPPL
+142 ARAANSSPPPVT
-152 MALPPTPPR
+152 LPPTPPR
-161 RVSIVLKDAA
+161 RISIVLKDAA

-188 RRQSGRA
+188 RRQSGRI
-195 SLGRRARRSSAGR
+195 SLGKRTRRSSAGH

-214 KPTTKEA
+214 KPAAKGTKERRGSEKGIKAATPVA
-221 KEVNERKEPETETKA
+221 KAEITNVIK
-236 DTTTP
+236 D
-241 ELVSKEVEAPEEAAE
+241 SE

-261 EEEEEVEET
+261 EVVAEAEAEADAIK
-270 VPAEATI
+270 AEATI

-290 TDKVV
+290 ADKVI
-295 EAAVEEALKHYR
+295 EAAVDEALKHYR

-318 DEKSGDPGFIAMLED
+318 DEKSSDPKFVAMVED
-333 VFNQTADEATM
+333 VFTQTADEATM

-378 PHKPKAAPYG
+378 PHKPKAAPYA

-398 VVEVADLETEEDSDE
+398 VVEVADVETDPETEEQ
-413 HFADEEEEAEEE
+413 FVDEEEEEKGQSNQPPA
-425 EEEQEEAREEEN
+425 
-437 NHQTPERAAKRAKTS
+437 RAAKRAKTS

-460 HPSLAPTQTLVQVQ
+460 HPSQF
-474 VQAQAH
+474 QAQAQAQA
-480 SHSHSTRNSPRK
+480 TRNTPRK
-492 MALDNPPQTPSRKRN
+492 MSSDNLPQTPSRKRN

-524 SSPEAIMGS
+524 SSPEAMMGS

-540 GTGRAGPPGPPGPDS
+540 GTGRPGPPGPDS
-555 SETPKPRPINGRRK
+555 SDAPKPRPITTRRK
-569 SVASKASASGAGTKA
+569 SIASKTSTTTSTK
-584 NKSATTKI
+584 S
-592 KTKTKPKTKSTST
+592 KPKTKAGTKTNKST
-605 STSTKQQPSSPD
+605 TKQQPSSPTIPTSNTNI
-617 HTNSITSDLNIITNS
+617 HTHTHINTSN
-632 RSHNQIN
+632 HIN
-639 PDAPAS
+639 ADAPAS

-652 DATMPGRVSA
+652 DASMPGRVPA

-670 TKSKTAK
+670 TKPKTAK
-677 NKASSVPADDAATV
+677 NKASSAPADDARASH
-691 PDTDDSFWDRRRD
+691 DNDEAFWDRRRD

-709 NSVAAHESSVRGG
+709 NSVMAQESSVRGG
-722 DEHEDP
+722 EIDEDL

-740 QSIAAS
+740 QSAAAS
-746 ATTTRSTRSA
+746 TATTRSTRSA

-762 EVDSAVSPVAWSF
+762 EIDAIVSPVAWSF
-775 QREDSSVGGSRAA
+775 QRDERDSSAGGSRAA

-800 GLRVKSSPV
+800 GLRVKSSPI

-823 GETPST
+823 GESPSI
-829 NGVAKDQASDN
+829 NGVAKEQVSDN

-882 NECLYKKYP
+882 NECLYKRYP
-891 SRMPP
+891 LRMPA
-896 FKGIFAVPLTNL
+896 FKGVFAAALINL

-926 EGVKAG
+926 EGVKA
-932 ADGEYEEVTTLKSTK
+932 ATDGDYEEVIASKTAKK
-947 RKNGYEEVPDF
+947 KNGYEELPDF

-964 GQAVICHGCQKPA
+964 GQAVICHGCQKSA
-977 TDVRAIIPCSI
+977 TDVRAIIPCSV

-1009 NWRCPLHPDEIM
+1009 NWRCPLHPEEIM

-1036 KGAPIIVPSLPRSI
+1036 KGAQTIMPALSRGI

-1060 SDEPEPEPVNKSGW
+1060 SDESEPETPNNSGW

-1096 EQLRRQRAG
+1096 EQLRRQHAG
-1105 YGPRHDESRWVSY
+1105 YGPRRDEPRWVQVAPPGS
-1118 VPTTAKDPSRPIAGS
+1118 DPNRPLAGS
-1133 ELQRTVDEMQLALT
+1133 DLQRTVDEMQLALT
-1147 LTSLKERKSDGV
+1147 LTSLKESKSDGV
-1159 DHLVSA
+1159 DHLVTA
-1165 LLNAA
+1165 LLDAA
-1170 DPSVLSLMAK
+1170 DPSVLSLMTK
-1180 TDAAN
+1180 TDASN
-1185 VATGHLTDNDKH
+1185 VSTGHLTDNDKR
-1197 SLRALLT
+1197 SLRALLA
-1204 QMDAMGARIRHL
+1204 QVDSVGSRIRQL
-1216 LGEPTSATAIAT
+1216 LGEPDGVSAA
-1228 MLDQDAIPSI
+1228 LLNEDVIPSI

-1253 TAPPVTEP
+1253 TALPVTEP
-1261 TPPSTIDHAE
+1261 TPPSTFDHTE

>member
-1 MISSNTRAT
+1 MPKAGTMISSNTRTT

-17 AQSQNTKWNGLL
+17 AQSQNTKWNGVL

-74 GSLPKPKKTGSE
+74 GSLPKPKKTGPE
-86 TTSGV
+86 TNSGV

-97 PSGASAARNA
+97 PSGGGAAKNV
-107 AQVASSDPVMEV
+107 AQMGSSDPVV
-119 DVGVGVGVD
+119 DVVDVDGD
-128 AEAEA
+128 AEADVA
-133 EVEAHIEIT
+133 IT
-142 ARAADSSPPL
+142 ARAADSSPPPV
-152 MALPPTPPR
+152 ALPPTPPR

-188 RRQSGRA
+188 RRQSGRT
-195 SLGRRARRSSAGR
+195 SLGRRSRRSSAGR

-214 KPTTKEA
+214 KPTAKEA
-221 KEVNERKEPETETKA
+221 KERRESEREPKKTAKSAERAKSFKE
-236 DTTTP
+236 
-241 ELVSKEVEAPEEAAE
+241 L
-256 EEEDE
+256 EEDE
-261 EEEEEVEET
+261 ELEAAGAIT
-270 VPAEATI
+270 AEATI

-295 EAAVEEALKHYR
+295 EAAVDEALKHYR

-318 DEKSGDPGFIAMLED
+318 DEKSSDPRFVAMIEE
-333 VFNQTADEATM
+333 VFTQTADEATM
-344 RKFSKQME
+344 QRFSREMQ

-388 KLLLHNQVEE
+388 KLLHHNQVEE
-398 VVEVADLETEEDSDE
+398 VVEVVEVETEDE
-413 HFADEEEEAEEE
+413 SEVHILDTEEAE
-425 EEEQEEAREEEN
+425 QVKNAHRHPARA
-437 NHQTPERAAKRAKTS
+437 TKRAKTS
-452 HSRTHSSS
+452 HSRAHSSS
-460 HPSLAPTQTLVQVQ
+460 HHSNTHPHTQTH
-474 VQAQAH
+474 AH
-480 SHSHSTRNSPRK
+480 AHAHSHSTRNTPRK
-492 MALDNPPQTPSRKRN
+492 MSSKQARAPVA
-507 RRDSASSD
+507 RDSSD
-515 SSLSSALSL
+515 A
-524 SSPEAIMGS
+524 
-533 PSPVRRG
+533 
-540 GTGRAGPPGPPGPDS
+540 
-555 SETPKPRPINGRRK
+555 PKSRPITTRRK
-569 SVASKASASGAGTKA
+569 SLASKGGASSKA
-584 NKSATTKI
+584 
-592 KTKTKPKTKSTST
+592 KPKTTKPAA
-605 STSTKQQPSSPD
+605 TKQPSPSALTLSTPD
-617 HTNSITSDLNIITNS
+617 ITKGIKLKPT
-632 RSHNQIN
+632 
-639 PDAPAS
+639 DAPAS

-652 DATMPGRVSA
+652 DASMPGRVSA
-662 AQIFPNLP
+662 GQIFPNLP

-677 NKASSVPADDAATV
+677 NKGSSSALTPAPFSADDAGH
-691 PDTDDSFWDRRRD
+691 DNDDSFWDRRRD

-709 NSVAAHESSVRGG
+709 NSVTATESSIRGG
-722 DEHEDP
+722 DEDEDP

-740 QSIAAS
+740 QSIAAAGS
-746 ATTTRSTRSA
+746 ASVGTTRSTRSA

-762 EVDSAVSPVAWSF
+762 EIDSAVSPVAWSF

-800 GLRVKSSPV
+800 GLRIKSSPV
-809 KKRGGTAAGVPRPL
+809 KKRGGTAAGVPRPQ
-823 GETPST
+823 GEALAT
-829 NGVAKDQASDN
+829 NGVAKDQVSDN

-882 NECLYKKYP
+882 NECLYKRYP

-896 FKGIFAVPLTNL
+896 YKGVFAAALVNL

-932 ADGEYEEVTTLKSTK
+932 AYGEYEEVTTAKTTK
-947 RKNGYEEVPDF
+947 RKNGYEELPDF

-1009 NWRCPLHPDEIM
+1009 TWRCPLHPEEIM
-1021 AEVRPLAPAHRFRKI
+1021 AEVRSLAPAHRFRKI
-1036 KGAPIIVPSLPRSI
+1036 KGSQTIVPSLTRGT
-1050 KNNGHIEVDW
+1050 KNNGYIEIDW
-1060 SDEPEPEPVNKSGW
+1060 EDEPEPANNSGW

-1096 EQLRRQRAG
+1096 EQLRRQHAG
-1105 YGPRHDESRWVSY
+1105 YGPRHEESRCVSCI
-1118 VPTTAKDPSRPIAGS
+1118 PTTGNGRSRPLAGS

-1159 DHLVSA
+1159 DQLITALVET
-1165 LLNAA
+1165 A
-1170 DPSVLSLMAK
+1170 DAGVLSLMAK
-1180 TDAAN
+1180 ADASN
-1185 VATGHLTDNDKH
+1185 LSTGHLTESDKL
-1197 SLRALLT
+1197 SLRVLLN
-1204 QMDAMGARIRHL
+1204 QMDSMGARIRHL
-1216 LGEPTSATAIAT
+1216 LGEPEPVNISAT
-1228 MLDQDAIPSI
+1228 MQDQDVIPSI

-1246 AEPLDKV
+1246 TEPLDKV
-1253 TAPPVTEP
+1253 MTHPVTEP

>member
-107 AQVASSDPVMEV
+107 AQVASSDPVMDV
-119 DVGVGVGVD
+119 DVGVGVD

-221 KEVNERKEPETETKA
+221 KEVNERKEPETEIKA

-256 EEEDE
+256 EEQED
-261 EEEEEVEET
+261 EEEEVEET

-425 EEEQEEAREEEN
+425 EQEQEEAEEEEN

-474 VQAQAH
+474 VQAH
-480 SHSHSTRNSPRK
+480 PHSHSTRNSPRK

-540 GTGRAGPPGPPGPDS
+540 GTGRAGLPGPPGPNS
-555 SETPKPRPINGRRK
+555 SDTPKPRPINGRRK

-605 STSTKQQPSSPD
+605 STSTKQQPSSPV

-632 RSHNQIN
+632 RNHYQIN

-722 DEHEDP
+722 DEDEDP

-829 NGVAKDQASDN
+829 TGVAKDQASDN

-891 SRMPP
+891 SRMPA

-1060 SDEPEPEPVNKSGW
+1060 SDEPEPEPANKSGW

-1118 VPTTAKDPSRPIAGS
+1118 VPTTGKDPSRPIAGS

-1253 TAPPVTEP
+1253 AAPPVTEP